1 MPSGPCFLPQNQA
14 MDFQYGREYAWLMNV
29 FSVVMAYSITC
40 PIIAPFGELSLRP
53 PPSGSP
59 RASGSLL
66 AQEETRGQPI
76 RRAGEGARLVR
87 GAGVGWLFTEDAC

>member
-14 MDFQYGREYAWLMNV
+14 MDFQYGREYAWMLY
-29 FSVVMAYSITC
+29 AITC